1 MDFYKIRFFSGLIA
15 ALSALMVAGVSVLGG
30 QARADE
36 AFKFD
41 FHGFVSTTAYY
52 QSTPD
57 FLLNGQGPLLALA
70 TKQSP
75 TLGFDARQTR
85 LNFAATGP
93 EVLGGATPKGFV
105 EMDFFGLNSAGS
117 YGEVSALPR
126 LRLAYAELNWGN
138 TIVRAGQDW
147 ELLNAQIP
155 LSLSHIAFPFY
166 GAGFIAWREPGVG
179 VTHNMNIGESK
190 LELGGQILKSDWQNP
205 YDFGLTTNNDKNVDA
220 GQLSGL
226 PGVEARAKLTLNNSF
241 VYVVG
246 HWNRVGASHAGEMVN
261 VATPTNPD
269 TITGTAPTRDF
280 DVIAVKLGGKTKFSG
295 VTLAGEVYSGKNLGP
310 MLGNLLQF
318 PIQNDIHEIG
328 GWFQAGYDLTD
339 KISGFALYSTS
350 VPNGSDAATANAVA
364 AGTKEPR
371 LSNSLEGLLIQYK
384 DGAFA
389 AGPEIFFVR
398 TELASGVVNNR
409 QYALSA
415 NYAF

>member
-1 MDFYKIRFFSGLIA
+1 MDFYRIRFFSVLSA
-15 ALSALMVAGVSVLGG
+15 ALMMVAVSTPAS
-30 QARADE
+30 QAQADE

-57 FLLNGQGPLLALA
+57 FLLNGQGPLLAFA

-126 LRLAYAELNWGN
+126 LRLAYAELNWGS

-147 ELLNAQIP
+147 ELLNAQVP
-155 LSLSHIAFPFY
+155 LSLSHMAFPFF
-166 GAGFIAWREPGVG
+166 GTGFIAWREPGVG
-179 VTHNMNIGESK
+179 ITHNLSVGESK
-190 LELGGQILKSDWQNP
+190 IELGGQILKSDWQNP
-205 YDFGLTTNNDKNVDA
+205 YNFGLTTNNDKNVDA

-226 PGVEARAKLTLNNSF
+226 PGVEARIKWTLNTSF
-241 VYVVG
+241 VYLVG
-246 HWNRVGASHAGEMVN
+246 HWNRVGASHVGELLN
-261 VATPTNPD
+261 VPTAKNPD
-269 TITGTAPTRDF
+269 DTISANSPTRDF
-280 DVIAVKLGGKTKFSG
+280 DVIAVKIGGKTKFSG

-328 GWFQAGYDLTD
+328 GWFQAVYDLTD
-339 KISGFALYSTS
+339 KISGFAIYSTS
-350 VPNGSDAATANAVA
+350 VPNSSDAATANAAA
-364 AGTKEPR
+364 AGTKEPL
-371 LSNSLEGLLIQYK
+371 LSNALEGLLIQYK

-398 TELASGVVNNR
+398 TELATGVVNNR

-415 NYAF
+415 NYSF

>member
-1 MDFYKIRFFSGLIA
+1 MDFCRIRFFSV
-15 ALSALMVAGVSVLGG
+15 LSAVLVIAGVSTLGS
-30 QARADE
+30 QAHADE

-41 FHGFVSTTAYY
+41 FHGFVSTTGYY

-70 TKQSP
+70 TNQSP

-117 YGEVSALPR
+117 YGEVSVLPR
-126 LRLAYAELNWGN
+126 LRLAYAELNWGS
-138 TIVRAGQDW
+138 TIVRVGQDW
-147 ELLNAQIP
+147 ELLNAQVP
-155 LSLSHIAFPFY
+155 LSLSHMAFPFF
-166 GAGFIAWREPGVG
+166 GSGFIAWREPGVG
-179 VTHNMNIGESK
+179 VTHNFSVGESK
-190 LELGGQILKSDWQNP
+190 IELGGQILKSDWQNP
-205 YDFGLTTNNDKNVDA
+205 YSFGLTTNNDKNLDA

-226 PGVEARAKLTLNNSF
+226 PGVEARIKWTLNTFF

-246 HWNRVGASHAGEMVN
+246 HWNRVGASHVGEMLNTV
-261 VATPTNPD
+261 PPD
-269 TITGTAPTRDF
+269 TVTGTAPTRNF
-280 DVIAVKLGGKTKFSG
+280 DVMAVKIGAKTKFSG
-295 VTLAGEVYSGKNLGP
+295 ITLAGEVYSGKNLGP
-310 MLGNLLQF
+310 LLGNLLQF
-318 PIQNDIHEIG
+318 PIQNDIHEVG
-328 GWFQAGYDLTD
+328 GWFQAGYDFTD
-339 KISGFALYSTS
+339 KVSAFALYSTS
-350 VPNGSDAATANAVA
+350 VPKSSDAATANAAA
-364 AGTKEPR
+364 AGAKEPL
-371 LSNSLEGLLIQYK
+371 LSNALEGLLVQYK

-389 AGPEIFFVR
+389 VGPEIFFVR